1 MRRFNFPQSGFT
13 LFEVLIAVSVFA
25 VIGALTMTNLI
36 QVGRTG
42 ERVSDMQQQLSDIQF
57 ALGYLGKD
65 LTQMVDRKVRD
76 QYGDEQA
83 QLIVKE
89 EAISFT
95 RAGWANLLQQSRSN
109 LQRVEYKLEDNTLKR
124 IFWPQLDQGYIEQKI
139 EQEMLQGVE
148 AFEVKLLTT
157 GKETIDFWPLEVE
170 PQTEDPV
177 ALEFTLELNGF
188 GEIRRVYELN
198 DVLS

>member
-1 MRRFNFPQSGFT
+1 M
-13 LFEVLIAVSVFA
+13 
-25 VIGALTMTNLI
+25 
-36 QVGRTG
+36 
-42 ERVSDMQQQLSDIQF
+42 
-57 ALGYLGKD
+57 
-65 LTQMVDRKVRD
+65 RD

-109 LQRVEYKLEDNTLKR
+109 LQRVEYKLEDKTLKR